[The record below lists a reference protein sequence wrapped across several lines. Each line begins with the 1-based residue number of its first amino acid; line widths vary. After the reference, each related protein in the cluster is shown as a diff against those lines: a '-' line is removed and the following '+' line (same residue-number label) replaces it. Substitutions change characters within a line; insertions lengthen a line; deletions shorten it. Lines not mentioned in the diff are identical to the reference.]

1 MALISPTLY
10 IGEVGNVVKLIRNPG
25 QYDEKVL
32 FDFIFP
38 PHQRFGQSIRLLESS
53 PDITDQEKM
62 RASFWLGYFYAH
74 SVRPQQYNDPEADK
88 GVINV

>member
-1 MALISPTLY
+1 MALISHTLY
-10 IGEVGNVVKLIRNPG
+10 IGEVNGVIKLIRNPG
-25 QYDEKVL
+25 QDDEKVL

-38 PHQRFGQSIRLLESS
+38 PQQRFGQSIRLLENS

-74 SVRPQQYNDPEADK
+74 SVRPQQYDDPEAYQ